1 MRQNI
6 SGAFFATFFL
16 ATRARSTVLVST
28 ASARVFVILEFDSL
42 SSQEE
47 SQEETGLGLNLVN
60 FRKYL
65 VLAGV
70 TVFAAAGDSMLSH
83 GMKQTG
89 SISVH
94 HLQGVIFAVL
104 NPWVAIGI
112 LLLLAFFATYMTALS
127 WADLTYVLPATS
139 LGYVLL
145 ALVARFVLHEHVSP
159 LRWLGIALIT
169 GGVGFVAGGPELTH
183 HPHTTAPAD
192 ETCAVAAAV
201 EAPPFDAA
209 QGKLLAKDARNGA
222 PQVGMTGK
230 L

>member
-1 MRQNI
+1 MESRCAPRFPWQARDRLFDEQRALSQNDNRKLLP
-6 SGAFFATFFL
+6 SKLPVT
-16 ATRARSTVLVST
+16 
-28 ASARVFVILEFDSL
+28 
-42 SSQEE
+42 
-47 SQEETGLGLNLVN
+47 

-89 SISVH
+89 NISLN

-104 NPWVAIGI
+104 NPWVAVGI

-139 LGYVLL
+139 FGYVLL

-169 GGVGFVAGGPELTH
+169 GGVGFIAGGPELTH
-183 HPHTTAPAD
+183 HPKHPSAEAA
-192 ETCAVAAAV
+192 ENEVVARSAASGV
-201 EAPPFDAA
+201 ES
-209 QGKLLAKDARNGA
+209 
-222 PQVGMTGK
+222 
-230 L
+230 